1 MSDSQ
6 WLWDPLTICQ
16 MGPLR
21 ENKTCCG
28 ITKKGDACQ
37 LIVKKET
44 LKEGRHKLDN
54 LARSPFNLST
64 LDSQLSD
71 LVSFFLCKKWH
82 RVRQHDDIK
91 QQWFDAAV
99 RNQADAQISPRH
111 RFPQITGVE
120 IDVPQQ
126 VSASTV
132 LESDELA
139 PLWGVDEA
147 FSRLPA
153 STWLEVSRPPGRDVT
168 PDMLTMDRV
177 PWNVSSDD
185 PAILSIHNE
194 YGGLHY
200 LHIHAV
206 GQERCPDGE
215 KCSICLEGDNDEC
228 AMLQCD
234 TCKRVVH
241 LGCMEGWLTHRLPGN
256 NTSCP
261 PHRCHGSFSSLLRS
275 SAVENTTAESTTE
288 TPLDATYTLLEE
300 TSVPTA
306 PPQRRSTPPTRRS
319 DRLQASSPSRIRRSP
334 RSRRVPDRFRP

>member
-44 LKEGRHKLDN
+44 LKEGRHKLNN

-71 LVSFFLCKKWH
+71 IAPFFLCKQWH
-82 RVRQHDDIK
+82 RARQHDDIK
-91 QQWFDAAV
+91 QQWFNAAV
-99 RNQADAQISPRH
+99 RNQTDAQDSPRQ
-111 RFPQITGVE
+111 PVSQITGEE
-120 IDVPQQ
+120 IDRAQQ
-126 VSASTV
+126 ETASTA
-132 LESDELA
+132 LEPDEF
-139 PLWGVDEA
+139 PPTWG
-147 FSRLPA
+147 
-153 STWLEVSRPPGRDVT
+153 STWLDVTLPPGRDVT
-168 PDMLTMDRV
+168 PDMLAMNRV
-177 PWNVSSDD
+177 YWDVSSDD

-194 YGGLHY
+194 YGGLHS
-200 LHIHAV
+200 LQIHAV
-206 GQERCPDGE
+206 RQESCPDGE
-215 KCSICLEGDNDEC
+215 KCSICLEGDSDEC

-234 TCKRVVH
+234 TCKGVVH
-241 LGCMEGWLTHRLPGN
+241 LGCMEGWLAHRLPGN

-261 PHRCHGSFSSLLRS
+261 PHRCHGSFSALLRS
-275 SAVENTTAESTTE
+275 SAVENTTADSTAE
-288 TPLDATYTLLEE
+288 TPLDATYTLEEE
-300 TSVPTA
+300 TSVPTT
-306 PPQRRSTPPTRRS
+306 PPQRRSTRPTRRS
-319 DRLQASSPSRIRRSP
+319 DRLQVSTSSLIRRSP